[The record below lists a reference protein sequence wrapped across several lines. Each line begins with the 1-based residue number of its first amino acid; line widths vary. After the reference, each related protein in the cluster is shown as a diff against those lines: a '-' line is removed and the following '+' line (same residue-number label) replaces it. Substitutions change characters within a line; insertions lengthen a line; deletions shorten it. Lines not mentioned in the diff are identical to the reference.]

1 MTVLR
6 KGKPSAPTG
15 ATDEAPRR
23 DPKLLLTK
31 LSARCVLGN
40 MNYTLVDV
48 VRMSRA
54 KRRSVQ
60 LWADA
65 GIIRAES
72 LTERRGTGTHRRF
85 GRNEVIIASIINVF
99 SRRQVAIGELQRL
112 AKSIRKF
119 MKAGKNRMLL
129 EESINGNRRF
139 LVITWSRPHKRVTW
153 NLFPEL
159 DAPDVDV
166 TDLDHLEKTL
176 GTKMGEEFAISVL
189 IPLRRCLAGLRS

>member
-1 MTVLR
+1 
-6 KGKPSAPTG
+6 
-15 ATDEAPRR
+15 
-23 DPKLLLTK
+23 
-31 LSARCVLGN
+31 

-48 VRMSRA
+48 VCMSRA

-85 GRNEVIIASIINVF
+85 GRNEVIIASIINVI

-112 AKSIRKF
+112 AKSIRQF

-129 EESINGNRRF
+129 EDSINGKPRF
-139 LVITWSRPHKRVTW
+139 LIITWTRPHKRVTFS
-153 NLFPEL
+153 LFPEL
-159 DAPDVDV
+159 EVPDVDV
-166 TDLDHLEKTL
+166 TDLGHLE
-176 GTKMGEEFAISVL
+176 TKLRTKLGEEFAILVL
-189 IPLRRCLAGLRS
+189 IPLGRCLAGLRS